1 MELTLL
7 DRGHFFTEPFL
18 STRKKG
24 ELNSYPQSTLT
35 SSRFSPAACRVE
47 LKSSP
52 EKSKC

>member
-24 ELNSYPQSTLT
+24 ELNSYPQSTQT
-35 SSRFSPAACRVE
+35 SSRFLSGRLSRRTKVQPRKKQC
-47 LKSSP
+47 
-52 EKSKC
+52 